1 MKIHETA
8 FEEYVLAVKH
18 SKRHPSCATGFPE
31 TNRIF
36 YGPKGSGKYSQALYS
51 IHTCSPS
58 KLKYEKRMTLQ
69 TEKGDYTFRFSD
81 IHYEIDMSL
90 LGCNSK
96 IIWDTFFQQVVE
108 IVSVQSE
115 KRGIIVCTN
124 FHHIHAELLDTFSSY
139 YKQFYRKNDLLFNR
153 NDICLRYMILTEHLS
168 FIPPLIL
175 NSSAVV
181 SVPLSTSLDIT
192 KSPTSSAFIQPD
204 SPTNKQP
211 VDLFHRVC
219 IPILDAVRNARNRT
233 ATLDLFRFRD
243 LLYDIN
249 IYQMDVLECLWFV
262 LFSLVESGE
271 IQQECLSKHY
281 AEIIPFLKYYNNN
294 YRTIYHFESIFL
306 HIILG

>member
-1 MKIHETA
+1 MKIHETT
-8 FEEYVLAVKH
+8 FEEYVSAVKNIH
-18 SKRHPSCATGFPE
+18 CNNQPVKNTTLGFPE

-51 IHTCSPS
+51 IHCCSPS

-108 IVSVQSE
+108 IISVQAE
-115 KRGIIVCTN
+115 KKGIIVCTN
-124 FHHIHAELLDTFSSY
+124 FHHIHTELLETFSSY

-153 NDICLRYMILTEHLS
+153 NDISLRYIIITEHLS

-175 NSSAVV
+175 NSSTVI
-181 SVPLSTSLDIT
+181 SVPLHKRVLDASIHEV
-192 KSPTSSAFIQPD
+192 K
-204 SPTNKQP
+204 KQP
-211 VDLFHRVC
+211 VELFHKVC
-219 IPILDAVRNARNRT
+219 TPILEAIQNSRNGT

-249 IYQMDVLECLWFV
+249 VYQMDVLDCLWFV
-262 LFSLVESGE
+262 LFSLVEKGE
-271 IQQECLSKHY
+271 IEQEVISKHY
-281 AEIIPFLKYYNNN
+281 AEIVPFLKYYNNN

-306 HIILG
+306 HIILGGK